1 MIDKRRLNEANEM
14 IRVSQ
19 LKIDIEDSKNN
30 LVSLVAKKLK
40 INIFDMRDFRIF
52 KESIDARRGT
62 ITFVYTIDVTLPNE
76 DAILRKKIPNVTK
89 TPDLT
94 YKMPPV
100 LALAPTERPVVI
112 GFGPAGMFAALLLA
126 QCGYKPV
133 VLERGGNVDAR
144 VDAIDKFWK
153 NGILDPES
161 NVQFGEGGAGTFSDG
176 KLTTRVKDLRG
187 RKVLEELVNAGA
199 PKEILYM
206 AHPHV
211 GTDLL
216 RGVVKSIRQEII
228 RLGGEVR
235 FDTKVDDFIIENDT
249 IRGVITNKKELI
261 NSRHVLLAIGHSA
274 RDTFEKIYG
283 HKIDMVAKPFAV
295 GARIE
300 HPQHL
305 IDKAQYKDFAGHEKL
320 GAADYRL
327 THQARN
333 GRGIYTFCMCPG
345 GYVVPAS
352 SEPNR
357 VVTNGMSKHARA
369 AENANSAVLVQVN
382 TDDFKSDHPL
392 AGIYLQRELET
403 KAFELGGSN
412 YNAPVQ
418 RVADFLA
425 GRPTSKLGSITP
437 SYSIGVTPTNLHDLF
452 SKDICD
458 ALKEGLLAFD
468 TKLAGFAMD
477 DAILTGVES
486 RSSSPVR
493 ITRDPE
499 TLQSTNLKGFYPAG
513 EGAGF
518 SGGIVSSAI
527 DGLKSAEK
535 LIENFTKD
543 VD

>member
-1 MIDKRRLNEANEM
+1 M
-14 IRVSQ
+14 IRISQ
-19 LKIDIEDSKNN
+19 LKIDIKESEDK
-30 LVSLVAKKLK
+30 LKSLVAKKLN
-40 INIFDMRDFRIF
+40 INACDILDFRIF

-76 DAILRKKIPNVTK
+76 HTILSKKIPNVTK
-89 TPDLT
+89 TPDLA

-100 LALAPTERPVVI
+100 LEQAPTQRPVVI

-126 QCGYKPV
+126 QCGYNPI
-133 VLERGGNVDAR
+133 VLERGGSIDAR
-144 VDAIDKFWK
+144 VHSIDQFWQ

-187 RKVLEELVNAGA
+187 RKVLEELVHAGA

-216 RGVVKSIRQEII
+216 RDVVKSIREEII
-228 RLGGEVR
+228 RLGGEVHFNTR
-235 FDTKVDDFIIENDT
+235 VDDFIIQNDT
-249 IRGVITNKKELI
+249 IRGVVTNKKETI
-261 NSRHVLLAIGHSA
+261 ESPYVILAIGHSA
-274 RDTFEKIYG
+274 RDTFEKIYA
-283 HKIDMVAKPFAV
+283 HKIDMIAKPFAV

-305 IDKAQYKDFAGHEKL
+305 IDKAQYKEFAGHDKL
-320 GAADYRL
+320 GAAEYRL
-327 THQARN
+327 THQASN
-333 GRGIYTFCMCPG
+333 GRGVYTFCMCPG
-345 GYVVPAS
+345 GYVVPSS
-352 SEPNR
+352 SEPKM

-369 AENANSAVLVQVN
+369 EENANSAVLVQIN
-382 TDDFKSDHPL
+382 ADDFKSNHPL
-392 AGIYLQRELET
+392 AGIHLQRELET
-403 KAFELGGSN
+403 KAFSLAGSN
-412 YNAPVQ
+412 YHAPVQ

-425 GRPTSKLGSITP
+425 ERPTTDIGSIKP
-437 SYSIGVTPTNLHDLF
+437 SYSVGVTPANLHDLF

-458 ALKEGLLAFD
+458 ALKEGILAFD
-468 TKLAGFAMD
+468 KKLSGFAMD
-477 DAILTGVES
+477 DAILTAVES

-493 ITRDPE
+493 ITRDAE

-518 SGGIVSSAI
+518 AGGIVSSAI

-535 LIENFTKD
+535 LIESQR
-543 VD
+543 VRI